1 MLERWTRRVVR
12 YRFAVIAVWLVL
24 VILGF
29 LAGSKLNEH
38 LTTSLSVPGSESA
51 KVENILAD
59 HFKENIEGTFTV
71 IFKFKNAS
79 ALEMA
84 AFKNKIASATTAIP
98 TAKIT
103 QQRALGGVLF
113 TNIETSFTLL
123 HAAAYTDV
131 LRQALLHEGM
141 TNALV
146 TGPSAINRDVTPVL
160 TADLQ
165 RGQVIA
171 ILLALLL
178 LILVLGTCWAV
189 LVPFLFAT
197 ATISLALAFVFLL
210 AHKFLMVL
218 YIPNIMELIGLGL
231 AIDYSLLIVHRFR
244 REIMAEDVGQV
255 DNAIV
260 KTMETAGRTVILSG
274 LVVSIGLAT
283 LFLVPVPFI
292 RSLGAAGLLIPVIS
306 VIATLTL
313 QPALLS
319 LLGRSGVT
327 PHGFS
332 GLLARKDLM
341 SGFFAQ
347 IARIVIR
354 RPKSV
359 LIFSLAILAL
369 AASSV
374 IWLQITPSALTS
386 IPANLESS
394 RALSLVTDRVGPGI
408 ITPSQII
415 IDLGRPS
422 QATKPSIARTRT
434 NFANDILKDPE
445 VFIVATGEKPPYIDN
460 SGQYLRIFVIGRH
473 DFGAQSSQ
481 QLVRDLR
488 EKYIPHAGFPKGTKI
503 YLGGVPPQGADLV
516 RSILSSFPWIVLLA
530 LAIAYLI
537 LVRAF
542 RSLILP
548 LKAIVMDLVSIAVA
562 YGSIVLVFRFRVGS
576 AILGTYHLDQIE
588 AWVLVFLF
596 AALFG
601 MSMDYEVFIVSR
613 IREARDRGA
622 SNVESIVEGLAHT
635 GGVIT
640 AAAIILI
647 SALGG
652 LIIGHIPGLQQLGV
666 GLAFGVLIDATIIR
680 GLLLP
685 SAMVLLGRWNWWLP
699 TSIAKLV
706 NTKASPLESR
716 EVRL

>member
-12 YRFAVIAVWLVL
+12 YRLVVIAVWLAL
-24 VILGF
+24 VILGL
-29 LAGSKLNEH
+29 LASSKLNEH
-38 LTTSLSVPGSESA
+38 LTTSLAVPGSESA
-51 KVENILAD
+51 KVDNILAD
-59 HFKENIEGTFTV
+59 RFKENIEGTFTV
-71 IFKFKNAS
+71 IYKFKNAS
-79 ALEMA
+79 DAEIA
-84 AFKNKIASATTAIP
+84 GFKQKIASAATVIP
-98 TAKIT
+98 TAEVT

-123 HAAAYTDV
+123 HAATYTDT
-131 LRQALLHEGM
+131 LRRTLLSEGM
-141 TNALV
+141 TGALV
-146 TGPSAINRDVTPVL
+146 TGPAAINRDVTPVL
-160 TADLQ
+160 ASDLQ

-197 ATISLALAFVFLL
+197 ATISFALAVVFLL

-244 REIMAEDVGQV
+244 REIMDDASSQV
-255 DNAIV
+255 NDAIV
-260 KTMETAGRTVILSG
+260 KTMETAGRTVLLSG

-283 LFLVPVPFI
+283 LFLVPIPFV
-292 RSLGAAGLLIPVIS
+292 RSLGAAGLLVPVIS

-327 PHGFS
+327 PHGFN
-332 GLLARKDLM
+332 GLLARRDLM

-359 LIFSLAILAL
+359 LTLSLVTLAI

-374 IWLQITPSALTS
+374 IWLQITPSALTA

-394 RALSLVTDRVGPGI
+394 RALSMVTDRVGPGI

-415 IDLGRPS
+415 IDLGHPN
-422 QATKPSIARTRT
+422 QANDAAITKART
-434 NFANDILKDPE
+434 NFANSILKDPE
-445 VFIVATGEKPPYIDN
+445 VFIVATGEKTPYID
-460 SGQYLRIFVIGRH
+460 STGQYLRIFVIGRH
-473 DFGAQSSQ
+473 DFGAQASQ
-481 QLVRDLR
+481 RLVHDLR
-488 EKYIPHAGFPKGTKI
+488 DTYIPHAGFPKDARI
-503 YLGGVPPQGADLV
+503 YLGGVPSQGADLLKG
-516 RSILSSFPWIVLLA
+516 ILSSFPWIVLLA

-548 LKAIVMDLVSIAVA
+548 LKAILMDLVSIAVA
-562 YGSIVLVFRFRVGS
+562 YGSIVLVFRFRVGAS
-576 AILGTYHLDQIE
+576 IFGTYQLDQIE

-601 MSMDYEVFIVSR
+601 LSMDYEVFIVSR

-622 SNVESIVEGLAHT
+622 TNAESIVEGLAHT

-652 LIIGHIPGLQQLGV
+652 LVIGHIPGLQQLGI

-699 TSIAKLV
+699 NSIAKLI
-706 NTKASPLESR
+706 NTKASPLETR